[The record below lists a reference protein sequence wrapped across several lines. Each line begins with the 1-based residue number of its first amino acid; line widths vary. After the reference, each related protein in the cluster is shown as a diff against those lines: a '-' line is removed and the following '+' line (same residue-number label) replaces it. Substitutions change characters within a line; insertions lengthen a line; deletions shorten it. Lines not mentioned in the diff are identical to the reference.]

1 MKLELN
7 KNELERA
14 LIALGKLVSRTAS
27 LPQFRSLKIEAT
39 EKEIRFSTCTPLEQI
54 TFRMESP
61 SEEPFHC
68 IVPFEEFRMALRSCR
83 NKTLELEYGEGI
95 LRVGETTFLHEQSVE
110 WPIIC
115 KGEQEAYSE
124 LPKEFVSLL
133 ATAAP
138 LVDREEARAIMRGIN
153 LSPWQKRLR
162 LWTGR
167 RRAPSCGGSIFPA
180 KESRRQTA
188 ESCCISRFR

>member
-61 SEEPFHC
+61 SEGSFHC
-68 IVPFEEFRMALRSCR
+68 FVPFEEFRMALRSCR

-95 LRVGETTFLHEQSVE
+95 LHVGETTLLHEQSVE

-124 LPKEFVSLL
+124 LPKEFLCACHHAGDQSFPRRDYGDERQR
-133 ATAAP
+133 AAAYP
-138 LVDREEARAIMRGIN
+138 ASAE
-153 LSPWQKRLR
+153 
-162 LWTGR
+162 
-167 RRAPSCGGSIFPA
+167 CG
-180 KESRRQTA
+180 
-188 ESCCISRFR
+188 